1 MFGTLIIILCAI
13 ILLKSVSGKID
24 VNGEAFPKIDP
35 KDDDKPGNDQQTQP
49 TTLEGVL
56 KDIQDAVQNAAH
68 DIKEAISPDETDGKP
83 GSQNQQEQDS
93 PVQAEPAKA
102 EPVKTEPEKENEPL
116 FKADPFPVREK
127 KVDRLFG
134 IIGKPLGHSKSMVH
148 FKQKFRQEHISADYS
163 NFELESIEELPRI
176 LEENPNLCGFNVTIP
191 YKQDVMR
198 YLDYIDESA
207 KAIGAVNVVRIVN
220 KDGKRELQGYNSDY
234 IGFRDSIAPFI
245 GERKKALILG
255 TGGVS
260 KAVKYAFDTMGIES
274 KFVSRNSSFDILG
287 YYELSP
293 SILDDYTILVNCTPL
308 GMWPKV
314 DECPDIPYTFLSGAH
329 LLYDVIYNPE
339 ETTFLTKGK
348 ANGAEIKG
356 GMEMWELQAAE
367 TWRIWNS

>member
-1 MFGTLIIILCAI
+1 MFSILIIILCAI
-13 ILLKSVSGKID
+13 ILLKNVSGKID
-24 VNGEAFPKIDP
+24 VNGEVFPKRDP
-35 KDDDKPGNDQQTQP
+35 QSTDGQSDAGTKTEASS
-49 TTLEGVL
+49 LESVL
-56 KDIQDAVQNAAH
+56 KDVQDAVQNAVH
-68 DIKEAISPDETDGKP
+68 EIKEVITPEDGTKTDSHDSNP
-83 GSQNQQEQDS
+83 EQA
-93 PVQAEPAKA
+93 QPA
-102 EPVKTEPEKENEPL
+102 TESSEPL
-116 FKADPFPVREK
+116 FKAATFQEK
-127 KVDRLFG
+127 VKQVDRLFG

-148 FKQKFRQEHISADYS
+148 FKNKFRAEHISADYR
-163 NFELESIEELPRI
+163 NFELESIEELPGI

-191 YKQDVMR
+191 YKQDVMK

-207 KAIGAVNVVRIVN
+207 KAIGAVNVVKIVW

-245 GERKKALILG
+245 GDRKKALILG

-293 SILDDYTILVNCTPL
+293 SILEEYTILVNCTPL

-314 DECPDIPYTFLSGAH
+314 DECPDIPYTFMSNIH

-348 ANGAEIKG
+348 ANGATIKG

>member
-1 MFGTLIIILCAI
+1 MFSVLIIIFCAI
-13 ILLKSVSGKID
+13 ILLKNVSGKID
-24 VNGEAFPKIDP
+24 VNGEVFPK
-35 KDDDKPGNDQQTQP
+35 KDSSSGDDQSGTRQESQ
-49 TTLEGVL
+49 LESVL
-56 KDIQDAVQNAAH
+56 KDVQDAVQNAVH
-68 DIKEAISPDETDGKP
+68 EIKEVINPEDGSMKEGQSSTKP
-83 GSQNQQEQDS
+83 SQPAQES
-93 PVQAEPAKA
+93 G
-102 EPVKTEPEKENEPL
+102 EPL
-116 FKADPFPVREK
+116 FKAAPFQEK
-127 KVDRLFG
+127 VKQVDRLFG

-148 FKQKFRQEHISADYS
+148 FKEKFRREHISADYR
-163 NFELESIEELPRI
+163 NFELESIEELPEI
-176 LEENPNLCGFNVTIP
+176 LEQNPNLCGFNVTIP

-207 KAIGAVNVVRIVN
+207 KAIGAVNVVKIVW

-234 IGFRDSIAPFI
+234 IGFRDSISPLV
-245 GERKKALILG
+245 GDRKKALILG

-274 KFVSRNSSFDILG
+274 RFVSRNSSFDILG

-293 SILDDYTILVNCTPL
+293 SIMEEYTILVNCTPL

-314 DECPDIPYTFLSGAH
+314 NECPDVPYTFMSNIH

-367 TWRIWNS
+367 TWRIWNN

>member
-1 MFGTLIIILCAI
+1 MFSILIIILCAV
-13 ILLKSVSGKID
+13 ILLKNVSGKID
-24 VNGEAFPKIDP
+24 INGEVFPKREP
-35 KDDDKPGNDQQTQP
+35 QNDGQQESGPQTEP
-49 TTLEGVL
+49 STLEGVL
-56 KDIQDAVQNAAH
+56 KDVQDAVQNAVH
-68 DIKEAISPDETDGKP
+68 EIKEVIASDGNDNKT
-83 GSQNQQEQDS
+83 QEQS
-93 PVQAEPAKA
+93 QASQSEPAG
-102 EPVKTEPEKENEPL
+102 KESEPL
-116 FKADPFPVREK
+116 FKAAPFQEK
-127 KVDRLFG
+127 TRQVDRLFG

-148 FKQKFRQEHISADYS
+148 FKDKFRKEHISADYR

-207 KAIGAVNVVRIVN
+207 QAIGAVNVVKIVR

-245 GERKKALILG
+245 KDRKKALILG

-274 KFVSRNSSFDILG
+274 RFVSRNSSFDVLG

-293 SILDDYTILVNCTPL
+293 SVLEEYTILVNCTPL

-314 DECPDIPYTFLSGAH
+314 DECPDVPYTFLSNIH

-348 ANGAEIKG
+348 SNGAEIKG